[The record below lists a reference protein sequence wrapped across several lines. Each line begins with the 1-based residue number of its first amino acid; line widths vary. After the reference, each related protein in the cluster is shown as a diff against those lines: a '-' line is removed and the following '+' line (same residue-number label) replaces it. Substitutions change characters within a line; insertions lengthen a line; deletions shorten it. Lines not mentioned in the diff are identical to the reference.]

1 MWFPTETMALLH
13 FDEKLAEQMEVVYR
27 SRDILRRRR
36 LVYEALDIGK
46 GQRVLDGGCG
56 PGFYVAELLDRVGAR
71 GSVVGVDLSEQMLAV
86 AAHRCGDAPNVT
98 LVRSDATSLPVED
111 ASFDRALSVQV
122 LEYVPEVD
130 AAIAELHRAL
140 RPGGRVV
147 IWDVDWQTL
156 SWHSE
161 DPERMRL
168 VLDAWDEHLR
178 HPSLPRTLA
187 PRMRAAGFEDVR
199 MEAHAFA
206 STELSSDA
214 YGSALLPLMQ
224 DYVAGV
230 ERIGADTARAW
241 VAEQHELQERGRFFF
256 ACTQFLFTGVRAS

>member
-1 MWFPTETMALLH
+1 MALLE

-36 LVYEALDIGK
+36 LVYEALDVSEGD
-46 GQRVLDGGCG
+46 RVLDAGCG
-56 PGFYVAELLDRVGAR
+56 PGFYAAELLERVGER
-71 GSVVGVDLSEQMLAV
+71 GTVVGLDRSEQMLAV
-86 AAHRCGDAPNVT
+86 AAHRCGDVPNVT
-98 LVRSDATSLPVED
+98 FERAEVTSLPVED
-111 ASFDRALSVQV
+111 DSFDRALSVQV

-130 AAIAELHRAL
+130 TAIAELRRAL

-147 IWDVDWQTL
+147 IWDVDWRTL

-168 VLDAWDEHLR
+168 VLAAWDEHLT
-178 HPSLPRTLA
+178 HPSLPLTLA
-187 PRMRAAGFEDVR
+187 ARMRAAGFEDVR

-206 STELSSDA
+206 SAELSGDA

-224 DYVAGV
+224 NYVAGV
-230 ERIGADTARAW
+230 ERIGEETARAW

-256 ACTQFLFTGVRAS
+256 ACTQFCFTGVRAA

>member
-1 MWFPTETMALLH
+1 MALLE

-36 LVYEALDIGK
+36 LVYEALDPSEGD
-46 GQRVLDGGCG
+46 RVLDAGCG
-56 PGFYVAELLDRVGAR
+56 PGFYAAELLERVGER
-71 GSVVGVDLSEQMLAV
+71 GSVVGLDRSEQMLAV

-98 LVRSDATSLPVED
+98 LERAEVTSLPVED
-111 ASFDRALSVQV
+111 ESFDRALSVQV

-130 AAIAELHRAL
+130 TAIAELRRAL

-147 IWDVDWQTL
+147 IWDVDWRTL

-168 VLDAWDEHLR
+168 VLAAWDEHLT
-178 HPSLPRTLA
+178 HPSLPLTLA
-187 PRMRAAGFEDVR
+187 PRMRAAGFEDVT

-206 STELSSDA
+206 SAELSGDA
-214 YGSALLPLMQ
+214 YGSALLPLMK

-230 ERIGADTARAW
+230 ERIGEETARAW
-241 VAEQHELQERGRFFF
+241 VA
-256 ACTQFLFTGVRAS
+256 